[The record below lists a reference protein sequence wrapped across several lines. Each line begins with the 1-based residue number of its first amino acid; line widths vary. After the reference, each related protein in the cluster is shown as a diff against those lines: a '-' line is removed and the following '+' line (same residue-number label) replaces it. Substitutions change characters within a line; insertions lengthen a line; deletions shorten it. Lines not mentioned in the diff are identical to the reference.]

1 MLTLFRGIMAVT
13 LALAGVGG
21 AWAET
26 FLGKHGD
33 WEAFTDKEAG
43 KTVCYIGSEPT
54 KMRGKYKTRGATYLL
69 VTHRPAE
76 KSKNVVSIRAG
87 FSHKKGSEVTVSVG
101 KTTLKLFT
109 KDGWAYAPDA
119 DADKALVK
127 AMVRGATMIV
137 KSTSGRGTK
146 ITDTYSLKGFT
157 AAYRAIGKACKV

>member
-1 MLTLFRGIMAVT
+1 MALV
-13 LALAGVGG
+13 LASGG
-21 AWAET
+21 DAWAES
-26 FLGKHGD
+26 FLGKHGA
-33 WEAFTDKEAG
+33 WEAFSDKEAG

-54 KMRGKYKTRGATYLL
+54 KKRGKYKTRGATYSM

-87 FSHKKGSEVTVSVG
+87 FTHKKGSEVTVSVG

-119 DADKALVK
+119 DADNVLVK

-137 KSTSGRGTK
+137 KGTSSRGTK

-157 AAYRAIGKACKV
+157 AAYRAIGKACKVR